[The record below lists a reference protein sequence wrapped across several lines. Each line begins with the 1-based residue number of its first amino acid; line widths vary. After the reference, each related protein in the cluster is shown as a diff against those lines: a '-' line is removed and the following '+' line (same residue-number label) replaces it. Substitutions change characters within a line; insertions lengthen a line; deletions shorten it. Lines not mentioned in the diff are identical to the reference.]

1 MFSLISILLFVVI
14 LEALLLMLSTV
25 LWVIKHLGILLIGVG
40 LIYLGMTSD
49 IKLLY
54 LGIILI
60 GIGLIDLVLQVTKRT

>member
-14 LEALLLMLSTV
+14 LEALLLVLSTI

-40 LIYLGMTSD
+40 LVYLGMTSD
-49 IKLLY
+49 IRLLY

-60 GIGLIDLVLQVTKRT
+60 GVGLLDLAIQVMKRT